1 MDLNCSRENRVN
13 TAYEEIRYNR
23 ILSFDKELGSL
34 QNRKSLKISVGWFG
48 GFFLWKTMNNFYFPS
63 LFFLN

>member
-48 GFFLWKTMNNFYFPS
+48 GVFFVENYE
-63 LFFLN
+63 